1 LINNII
7 SYKLGA
13 LEIIK
18 TEKRKKK
25 KGKMEKAK
33 DMLNALSSLKPG
45 KKKKGGG
52 ARPVKFE

>member
-1 LINNII
+1 
-7 SYKLGA
+7 LGA

>member
-1 LINNII
+1 LINNVI